1 MGSHVL
7 LCRLAR
13 GRVATRSTSY
23 HRRGAAPANP
33 SGGVWRWFGVAED
46 GVATGWVFLP
56 PSVTGEL
63 ERWLAPGR
71 AAAIARIVEAV
82 GIAPDDE
89 IRLAT
94 DIHQA
99 YCEHP
104 NYGEAPIGLVVL
116 GASEARVRLK
126 TVRSILAAGEKL
138 RELIDADR
146 YISATINELDTPF
159 HIPIV
164 QQLLLKLRSLEKVLE
179 GLAKKWRTKADLPE
193 NLKGRRPSR
202 REWLAGVSLPLVFER
217 HFVRRAVLSR
227 NSDGKPSGPCVKF
240 IGATL
245 EELGLSY
252 EPEFDHPRFYSFEA
266 SA

>member
-1 MGSHVL
+1 ML
-7 LCRLAR
+7 LCRRRGAGSAAR
-13 GRVATRSTSY
+13 CRTRH
-23 HRRGAAPANP
+23 HRRPAAPANLF
-33 SGGVWRWFGVAED
+33 WRWRRWFSVAEE
-46 GVATGWVFLP
+46 GAATGWVFLP

-63 ERWLAPGR
+63 EKWLAPR
-71 AAAIARIVEAV
+71 RTAAIARIVEAV

-89 IRLAT
+89 MRLAA

-116 GASEARVRLK
+116 GASEAQARLK

-138 RELIDADR
+138 GELIDADR
-146 YISATINELDTPF
+146 YISATINKLDTPF
-159 HIPIV
+159 HIPVV

-217 HFVRRAVLSR
+217 HFVRRAVLFAILRASR
-227 NSDGKPSGPCVKF
+227 VAHASNS
-240 IGATL
+240 
-245 EELGLSY
+245 LGRRLRS
-252 EPEFDHPRFYSFEA
+252 
-266 SA
+266 